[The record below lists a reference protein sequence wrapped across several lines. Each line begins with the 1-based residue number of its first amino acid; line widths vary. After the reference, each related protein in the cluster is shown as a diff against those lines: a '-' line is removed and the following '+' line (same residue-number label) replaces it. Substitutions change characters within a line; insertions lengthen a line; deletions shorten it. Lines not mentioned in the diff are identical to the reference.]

1 MQNQGTQ
8 TENMYVDRPTFL
20 ALLLINIKKE
30 RNAFTRGSYRQFVQC
45 LHQLAT
51 MNLVF

>member
-30 RNAFTRGSYRQFVQC
+30 RNAFTRGSYRQFFQC

-51 MNLVF
+51 MKVVF